1 MGFFWLRTPFTE
13 IFFVDCAFFIWF
25 FICVRAGTPSTIWP
39 CRTSARTRWAIRVF
53 FFCVLQIVQ
62 WQRGTAMV
70 FRCQSPIWKSIR
82 RWRGWLRSWSMVHR
96 RGRSEKASLKTR
108 GEKKT
113 GTIFEDLKKK
123 ATESP
128 PVFHQ
133 KHYPNRGKRS
143 QTRFN
148 PSQICFDPR
157 KDH

>member
-123 ATESP
+123 LSNPLQYFIKNTIQTEESVLKLGSIP
-128 PVFHQ
+128 LKSALIQ
-133 KHYPNRGKRS
+133 
-143 QTRFN
+143 
-148 PSQICFDPR
+148 
-157 KDH
+157 